1 MLPKLFSTGD
11 FFLPT
16 YGLLVALGVLLGLM
30 VTTRLGRRKGMDPEK
45 ITNLVLYVV
54 FAGMIGAKL
63 AMFLFDWQYYAQ
75 RPQEIFTLSTLQAAG
90 VFQGGLVL
98 SLIVAWWYVRRE
110 KLAFLPVA
118 DVFAPGLALG
128 HAVGRIGCFA
138 AGCCYGA
145 YCERPWAVRYTN
157 PDAAAISGTPLGVPL
172 HPTQLYE
179 SVAELVL
186 FAALY
191 RMSSQPHRPGTLIG
205 VYLTV
210 YSLVRFLV
218 EFVRHHE
225 QSLQGGLSLTQ
236 WMSLGFAMAGA
247 VYLWRASKA
256 KSAPA
261 VPES

>member
-1 MLPKLFSTGD
+1 MLPKLFSSGD

-16 YGLLVALGVLLGLM
+16 YGLLVAAGVLLGLI
-30 VTTRLGRRKGMDPEK
+30 VTTRIARRKGMDPEK

-63 AMFLFDWQYYAQ
+63 AMFLFDWGYYAQ
-75 RPQEIFTLSTLQAAG
+75 RPQEIFTMATLQAAG

-110 KLAFLPVA
+110 KLQFLPVA

-128 HAVGRIGCFA
+128 HAVGRLGCFA

-157 PDAAAISGTPLGVPL
+157 PDAATISGTPLGVPL

-186 FAALY
+186 FVILY
-191 RMSSQPHRPGTLIG
+191 RMSLAPQRPGTLIG
-205 VYLTV
+205 LYLTF
-210 YSLVRFLV
+210 YSAVRFLV

-225 QSLQGGLSLTQ
+225 QSLQSGLSLTQ
-236 WMSLGFAMAGA
+236 WMSLGFAIAGT

-256 KSAPA
+256 KNAQA
-261 VPES
+261 VP